1 MNLPPHLEAAAQ
13 AWRATFRTG
22 PKRLA
27 LYFDDRQ
34 AFTAA
39 LFAAWAERKQVVLP
53 GDVLPAT
60 LKALSSHVDAWVG
73 DFPAKLTLKP
83 GAAMSE
89 PWVDPDREAEGL
101 VVFTSG
107 TTGVPSAIPKRL
119 RQLFDEVKTLEATFG
134 HRVGADAKL
143 FSTVSHQ
150 HIYGLLFSVLWP
162 IATGRTLTA
171 RRLEYPEELE
181 QELGLGPC
189 VLISSPAHLK
199 RLPDV
204 APWKTQLRAV
214 FSSGGPLPE
223 EGAARAKAVL
233 GHQPIEVFG
242 SSETGGIAWRQGTQS
257 TWSTLSGVEIRRSA
271 EGMLELRSPHLADP
285 AWLTT
290 ADRIELAGD
299 TFKLL
304 GRSDRIAKIE
314 EKRVSLE
321 LIERT
326 ACSTGL
332 VSEAK
337 AVVIEGARVTLGLVV
352 VLTGQGRALERK
364 DLVDQLKAA
373 LEVAV
378 ERVALP
384 RRFRVVDALPVNAQG
399 KVTEAALVSLFIEG
413 PCLPLPEGERGGDR
427 ANQPT
432 IPPGAI
438 GSAHVAG
445 TDPKWLER
453 TPTHAVLSM
462 TISPSLRVL
471 DGHFPGTPVVP
482 GVAQLDWAVGWGRE
496 AFGFTGRFTRLEV
509 LKFQALMLPGHQV
522 KLVLDWNAERSTLT
536 FKFTSETASYSSGR
550 VVFS

>member
-1 MNLPPHLEAAAQ
+1 MTPSPLRAAAQ
-13 AWRATFRTG
+13 AWRTTFRTA
-22 PKRLA
+22 PRRLA
-27 LYFDDRQ
+27 LFFDDRPTF
-34 AFTAA
+34 AAA

-60 LKALSSHVDAWVG
+60 LRALSPHVDAWVG
-73 DFPAKLTLKP
+73 DLPGRLTLKP
-83 GAAMSE
+83 GAASSE
-89 PWVDPDREAEGL
+89 PWVDPDPEAEGL

-107 TTGVPSAIPKRL
+107 STGVPSAIPKRL

-134 HRVGADAKL
+134 HRLGADARL

-162 IATGRTLTA
+162 IATGRALTP

-181 QELGLGPC
+181 QALGLAPC

-199 RLPDV
+199 RLPDA

-223 EGAARAKAVL
+223 DGAARAKAVL

-257 TWSTLSGVEIRRSA
+257 SWSALSGVEFRRSSA
-271 EGMLELRSPHLADP
+271 GTLELRSPHLVDQ
-285 AWLTT
+285 AWFTT
-290 ADRIELAGD
+290 ADRIELTGD

-304 GRSDRIAKIE
+304 GRTDRIAKIE

-337 AVVIEGARVTLGLVV
+337 AVVIEGARIALGLVV

-364 DLVDQLKAA
+364 DLIDRLKAA

-384 RRFRVVDALPVNAQG
+384 RRFRFVDALPANAQG
-399 KVTEAALVSLFIEG
+399 KVTEAALVSLFVEG
-413 PCLPLPEGERGGDR
+413 TVRAGPLPGGSPDPRWIER
-427 ANQPT
+427 A
-432 IPPGAI
+432 
-438 GSAHVAG
+438 
-445 TDPKWLER
+445 
-453 TPTHAVLSM
+453 PTHAVLSM

-496 AFGFTGRFTRLEV
+496 AFGFTGKFTRIEV
-509 LKFQALMLPGHQV
+509 LKFQALMQPGHEV

-536 FKFTSETASYSSGR
+536 FKFTSETATCSSGR
-550 VVFS
+550 VVLS